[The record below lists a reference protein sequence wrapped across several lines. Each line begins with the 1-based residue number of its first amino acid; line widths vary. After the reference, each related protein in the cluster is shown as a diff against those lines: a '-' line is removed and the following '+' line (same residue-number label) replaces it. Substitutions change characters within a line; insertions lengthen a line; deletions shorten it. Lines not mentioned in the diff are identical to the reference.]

1 LLRQAAAPGHAQD
14 IGLLMAELVEQA
26 AQQRRQ
32 RPQMV
37 GNHRRGRS
45 ADARQVEPDDLAPRV
60 ERVNERLQQLKAGP
74 DAVAQ
79 QQRRPLA
86 QLMNSAIAINWQVA
100 AAQT

>member
-1 LLRQAAAPGHAQD
+1 
-14 IGLLMAELVEQA
+14 MAELVEQA

-86 QLMNSAIAINWQVA
+86 QLMNSAIAMNWQVA